1 MAAYFGSTAPYL
13 LIGLVIYLVF
23 RALIWIMY
31 YRGQMRVPLL
41 HEAGF
46 LLLAF
51 WFLALFSS
59 SVTPAL
65 EFSIKP
71 AFPGTDLIPIKGMI
85 DLAKA
90 DGFGAVLGA
99 AVKYI
104 PFGFLIPFL
113 FRRYRNPLKVLSLC
127 GGTALFIEVFQ
138 LFLKKAECRVDD
150 VILALLGA
158 FIGYFLFCLLCRF
171 SREAER
177 MGTVKRSRRR
187 NVPIAVRYELEAL
200 VILMLL
206 CVIGRGGQL
215 EAARVKEAKA
225 LQEQQEA
232 EAEAAAQA
240 AAEAEAQRLA
250 EEEAKK
256 LKTAEDMPEL
266 SIEAGAACLFSI
278 DEDLILYE
286 KNGTERVTPASTT
299 KLMTALTVLRYC
311 SLDETMTADEEIN
324 LISEEASTAS
334 LKVGTSGKVETF
346 LGAMLVPSGNDAAYA
361 LANYAGHKILGNS
374 EASAADAIEAFMG
387 AVGDLAEELNLE
399 DSNFETPDGDQ
410 SDNQYTTARD
420 MVRIARA
427 CMENETIMRL
437 CGAGTYRA
445 LFDNMDVTYR
455 NTNMLIQ
462 LSDDNY
468 YEGATGMK
476 TGSYNDVKCLVASA
490 ELGGKRYVAA
500 IMEDSDGGRYTDAK
514 TLFDYAAGL
523 TEGGTASI
531 DTSGGSGEEGAEEA
545 PSEDQNE

>member
-171 SREAER
+171 FREAER

-250 EEEAKK
+250 
-256 LKTAEDMPEL
+256 
-266 SIEAGAACLFSI
+266 
-278 DEDLILYE
+278 ILYE

-311 SLDETMTADEEIN
+311 SLDETMTAGEEIN

>member
-1 MAAYFGSTAPYL
+1 
-13 LIGLVIYLVF
+13 
-23 RALIWIMY
+23 
-31 YRGQMRVPLL
+31 
-41 HEAGF
+41 
-46 LLLAF
+46 
-51 WFLALFSS
+51 
-59 SVTPAL
+59 
-65 EFSIKP
+65 
-71 AFPGTDLIPIKGMI
+71 
-85 DLAKA
+85 
-90 DGFGAVLGA
+90 
-99 AVKYI
+99 
-104 PFGFLIPFL
+104 
-113 FRRYRNPLKVLSLC
+113 
-127 GGTALFIEVFQ
+127 
-138 LFLKKAECRVDD
+138 
-150 VILALLGA
+150 
-158 FIGYFLFCLLCRF
+158 
-171 SREAER
+171 
-177 MGTVKRSRRR
+177 
-187 NVPIAVRYELEAL
+187 
-200 VILMLL
+200 
-206 CVIGRGGQL
+206 
-215 EAARVKEAKA
+215 
-225 LQEQQEA
+225 
-232 EAEAAAQA
+232 
-240 AAEAEAQRLA
+240 
-250 EEEAKK
+250 
-256 LKTAEDMPEL
+256 
-266 SIEAGAACLFSI
+266 
-278 DEDLILYE
+278 
-286 KNGTERVTPASTT
+286 
-299 KLMTALTVLRYC
+299 
-311 SLDETMTADEEIN
+311 
-324 LISEEASTAS
+324 
-334 LKVGTSGKVETF
+334 
-346 LGAMLVPSGNDAAYA
+346 MLVPSGNDAAYA

-531 DTSGGSGEEGAEEA
+531 DTAGGSGEEGAEEA

>member
-1 MAAYFGSTAPYL
+1 MNYFGSMAPYL
-13 LIGLVIYLVF
+13 LAGLVIYLIF
-23 RALIWIMY
+23 RALIWLLY
-31 YRGQMRVPLL
+31 YQGQMRVPLL

-46 LLLAF
+46 FLLAV

-65 EFSIKP
+65 GFSIKP

-85 DLAKA
+85 DLAA
-90 DGFGAVLGA
+90 AEGIGAVLGA
-99 AVKYI
+99 AAKYI
-104 PFGFLIPFL
+104 PLGFLIPFL
-113 FRRYRNPLKVLSLC
+113 FRRYRNFLKVLILC

-138 LFLKKAECRVDD
+138 LFLKEADCRLDD

-158 FIGYFLFCLLCRF
+158 FAGYFLFCLLCMYF
-171 SREAER
+171 REAER

-206 CVIGRGGQL
+206 CVMGRGGQL

-256 LKTAEDMPEL
+256 LKAAEDMPEL

-278 DEDLILYE
+278 DDDLILYE

-311 SLDETMTADEEIN
+311 SLDETMTAGEEIN
-324 LISEEASTAS
+324 LISEGASTAS

-361 LANYAGHKILGNS
+361 LANYTGHKILGNS
-374 EASAADAIEAFMG
+374 EASTADAIEAFMG

-427 CMENETIMRL
+427 CLEDETIMRL

-455 NTNMLIQ
+455 NTNMLVQ
-462 LSDDNY
+462 PSDENY
-468 YEGATGMK
+468 YEGATGLK

-500 IMEDSDGGRYTDAK
+500 VMEDGDSGRYTDAK
-514 TLFDYAAGL
+514 TLFDYVAGMA
-523 TEGGTASI
+523 EDGTASI
-531 DTSGGSGEEGAEEA
+531 DASGGSGEGSSEEA
-545 PSEDQNE
+545 PPEE

>member
-41 HEAGF
+41 HEVGF

-171 SREAER
+171 FREAER

-240 AAEAEAQRLA
+240 AAEAEAQRL
-250 EEEAKK
+250 
-256 LKTAEDMPEL
+256 
-266 SIEAGAACLFSI
+266 
-278 DEDLILYE
+278 
-286 KNGTERVTPASTT
+286 R
-299 KLMTALTVLRYC
+299 
-311 SLDETMTADEEIN
+311 ADDQQ
-324 LISEEASTAS
+324 
-334 LKVGTSGKVETF
+334 VHVQFCGK
-346 LGAMLVPSGNDAAYA
+346 
-361 LANYAGHKILGNS
+361 
-374 EASAADAIEAFMG
+374 
-387 AVGDLAEELNLE
+387 
-399 DSNFETPDGDQ
+399 
-410 SDNQYTTARD
+410 
-420 MVRIARA
+420 
-427 CMENETIMRL
+427 
-437 CGAGTYRA
+437 
-445 LFDNMDVTYR
+445 
-455 NTNMLIQ
+455 
-462 LSDDNY
+462 
-468 YEGATGMK
+468 
-476 TGSYNDVKCLVASA
+476 
-490 ELGGKRYVAA
+490 
-500 IMEDSDGGRYTDAK
+500 
-514 TLFDYAAGL
+514 
-523 TEGGTASI
+523 
-531 DTSGGSGEEGAEEA
+531 
-545 PSEDQNE
+545 